1 MEQSFSYL
9 SHILSILVLS
19 CDILGVFCMILHDFA
34 IRCRIW
40 QLVGLDG
47 VLGSSWPSESHGG
60 ILWCQILQVSMVR
73 EVSDTCR
80 CSGTSASCQ
89 KLSAVSGL
97 STFLA
102 SWGCGLQVCS
112 VQSRPQR
119 RLNVLCNTMLRS
131 CLAARQVETSRNP
144 NTILKYSEC

>member
-19 CDILGVFCMILHDFA
+19 CVILSVFCIILHDFA

-47 VLGSSWPSESHGG
+47 VLGLSWPSESHG
-60 ILWCQILQVSMVR
+60 VRHPVVR

-80 CSGTSASCQ
+80 CSGTSASCH

-97 STFLA
+97 STL
-102 SWGCGLQVCS
+102 GIVGLRIAGVFGSIQA
-112 VQSRPQR
+112 
-119 RLNVLCNTMLRS
+119 LYGTLIIFNHF
-131 CLAARQVETSRNP
+131 
-144 NTILKYSEC
+144 

>member
-19 CDILGVFCMILHDFA
+19 CDILGVFCIILRDFA
-34 IRCRIW
+34 IRCIRCRIW

-60 ILWCQILQVSMVR
+60 ILRQILQVSMVR

-80 CSGTSASCQ
+80 CSGTSASCH
-89 KLSAVSGL
+89 KLSVVSGFRWFEHL
-97 STFLA
+97 FSIV
-102 SWGCGLQVCS
+102 GLRIAGVFGSIQALYGTLIIS
-112 VQSRPQR
+112 
-119 RLNVLCNTMLRS
+119 NHF
-131 CLAARQVETSRNP
+131 
-144 NTILKYSEC
+144 